1 MTEAAAGGS
10 PSSFG
15 LSHSSFFRHSTFGFR
30 HSTCGFRHFLPGGTP
45 AMSRIE
51 HFAIFAADLE
61 ALRAF
66 YEEALGLRVIVD
78 NSRAP
83 IRGYFLADDGGSVLE
98 IIARPAGV
106 PAADTRYV
114 CHTAFLV
121 DDYAA
126 ARAAL
131 QG

>member
-1 MTEAAAGGS
+1 
-10 PSSFG
+10 
-15 LSHSSFFRHSTFGFR
+15 
-30 HSTCGFRHFLPGGTP
+30 
-45 AMSRIE
+45 MSRIE

-61 ALRAF
+61 ALRTF

-106 PAADTRYV
+106 PAGDTRYV

-121 DDYAA
+121 EDYVA
-126 ARAAL
+126 AREAL
-131 QG
+131 RRRGVRFEADTEVDTDAVRTAFFNDPEGNRCQIVWRGRPLGS

>member
-1 MTEAAAGGS
+1 
-10 PSSFG
+10 
-15 LSHSSFFRHSTFGFR
+15 
-30 HSTCGFRHFLPGGTP
+30 
-45 AMSRIE
+45 MSRIE

-83 IRGYFLADDGGSVLE
+83 VRGYFLADDGGSVLE
-98 IIARPAGV
+98 IIARPPGV
-106 PAADTRYV
+106 PATGTRYV

-121 DDYAA
+121 EDYAA

-131 QG
+131 LRRGVRFEADTEVDTDALRTGFFDDPEGNRCQIVWRGRPLGS

>member
-1 MTEAAAGGS
+1 
-10 PSSFG
+10 
-15 LSHSSFFRHSTFGFR
+15 
-30 HSTCGFRHFLPGGTP
+30 
-45 AMSRIE
+45 MSRIE

-61 ALRAF
+61 ALRTF

-98 IIARPAGV
+98 IIARPEGV

-121 DDYAA
+121 EDYPA
-126 ARAAL
+126 ARDAL
-131 QG
+131 RRRGVSFEADTEVDTDAVRTAFFNDPEGNRCQIVWRARPLGG

>member
-1 MTEAAAGGS
+1 
-10 PSSFG
+10 
-15 LSHSSFFRHSTFGFR
+15 
-30 HSTCGFRHFLPGGTP
+30 
-45 AMSRIE
+45 MSRIE

-98 IIARPAGV
+98 IIARPAEV

-121 DDYAA
+121 EDYAA

-131 QG
+131 QGRGIRFEADTEIDTEAMRTAFFNDPEGNRCQIVWRGQPLGS